1 VTAWDFGF
9 RSSKSGFRLLNRL
22 VGPPAPGNETQDHF
36 TDNEDE
42 LVKISLDWISD
53 FVDLSGLDPA
63 TIADR
68 LTLCTAEVEGFEVLR
83 RCVEGV
89 VIGEVTAVEPLAGNL
104 RLATV
109 DAGSRPYATVCGAPN
124 LRVGMKAAFAPPG
137 TTLAGGMRI
146 EATEV
151 GGRRSEGVL
160 CSAMEL
166 GMSRWH
172 EVLLECPASL
182 ANGAPLAAQV
192 PAEDVILEIDN
203 KSLTHRP
210 DLWGHYGIAR
220 ELAAIFGRELRPL
233 PTANLSPYDHLPA
246 FPLTVED
253 FENCPCYACL
263 ELRVPPGLPSPLAMQ
278 RRLHALGQRTFN
290 LLVDVTN
297 YVMLELAQPTHAFDG
312 DLVRAIRV
320 APMGRA
326 GAFTTLDGQERQML
340 PDDLLIWNQTEPVAL
355 AGIMG
360 GLASEVRPD
369 TRRLLLESA
378 NFKAARIR
386 RTSVRLDLRTD
397 SAQRFEKSQPPAN
410 VKTAIA
416 RILRLIQ
423 EAGAQPEV
431 TSRLTVAGDLK
442 DHFRPLVMPRTLL
455 HALAGKEIADDEVT
469 RILTALGFQ
478 ARFDAAGQLRVGIPP
493 HRSEKDISIPADI
506 VEEVLRVYGY
516 GRIEPRMP
524 SVAMRPLHVER
535 PLRREHK
542 ARRLL
547 AQGHGFIEVQNYGWF
562 DEAWLGQLGFTPQR
576 ALVLKNPS
584 AQQNRL
590 LRTTLIPNLLALVGR
605 NRVHRD
611 SFRLFEIGRVYSAA
625 DDGASIEGTRLG
637 GVSFHQ
643 MHQPTL
649 EEHFRAVRGVIEDLG
664 RVLSCGALRF
674 ESSAADPIPLPSADA
689 CETGEKKPPGDVPWQ
704 VPHYFVSVTCNGKQ
718 VGSLGALSGKI
729 LETVAP
735 DGQVLWFELDL
746 EALDGPIYPELKY
759 QAPPIYPGSWQDFS
773 LVWDLTQGFAAL
785 ESRLDAFSHP
795 LVMRR
800 EFLYVYKGKGLPPG
814 KGSYSFRYWLGA
826 WDRTLTSEQID
837 AFRDAFL
844 AFLQSEG
851 IALRG

>member
-1 VTAWDFGF
+1 
-9 RSSKSGFRLLNRL
+9 
-22 VGPPAPGNETQDHF
+22 
-36 TDNEDE
+36 
-42 LVKISLDWISD
+42 VKISLDWISD
-53 FVDLSGLDPA
+53 FVDLSGIAPE

-83 RCVEGV
+83 RNVEGV
-89 VIGEVTAVEPLAGNL
+89 LVGEVTAVEPLGGNL

-109 DAGSRPYATVCGAPN
+109 DAGSRRFTTVCGAPN

-137 TTLAGGMRI
+137 AVLAGGRRI
-146 EATEV
+146 ETSEV

-172 EVLLECPASL
+172 EALLECPASL
-182 ANGAPLAAQV
+182 PNGAPLSRWI
-192 PAEDVILEIDN
+192 PAEDVIIEIDN

-220 ELAAIFGRELRPL
+220 ELAAIFGRTPRPL
-233 PTANLSPYDHLPA
+233 PATDLAQYDHLPP

-253 FENCPCYACL
+253 FENCPCYGCL
-263 ELRVPPGLPSPLAMQ
+263 ELCVPPGLPAPLVMQ

-320 APMGRA
+320 APLGRA
-326 GAFTTLDGQERQML
+326 GTFTTLDGQQRQLL

-360 GLASEVRPD
+360 GLASEVRPG

-410 VKTAIA
+410 VKTAVA
-416 RILRLIQ
+416 RILRLVQ
-423 EAGAQPEV
+423 EAGANPEV
-431 TSRLTVAGDLK
+431 TSRFTLAGDLK
-442 DHFRPLVMPRTLL
+442 EGFRPLVMPRSLL
-455 HALAGKEIADDEVT
+455 RTMAGQEIADEEVT
-469 RILTALGFQ
+469 RILAALGFQ
-478 ARFDAAGQLRVGIPP
+478 ARFDAGGELRVGIPP

-524 SVAMRPLHVER
+524 SVVMRPLHVER
-535 PLRREHK
+535 SLRREHK

-547 AQGHGFIEVQNYGWF
+547 AQAHGFIEVQNYGWF
-562 DEAWLGQLGFTPQR
+562 DEAWLGQLGFTPEKP
-576 ALVLKNPS
+576 LVLKNPS

-590 LRTTLIPNLLALVGR
+590 MRTTLIPNLLALVGR

-625 DDGASIEGTRLG
+625 DDGTSIEATRLG

-664 RVLSCGALRF
+664 RVLSCGTLRF
-674 ESSAADPIPLPSADA
+674 ESSAGGATALPSATSS
-689 CETGEKKPPGDVPWQ
+689 ETGGPSQSGDVPWQ
-704 VPHYFVSVTCNGKQ
+704 VPNYFVSVTCNGKR

-735 DGQVLWFELDL
+735 DAQVLWFEIDL
-746 EALDGPIYPELKY
+746 EALDGPIYPEVKY
-759 QAPPIYPGSWQDFS
+759 QPPPIYPGSWQDFS

-785 ESRLDAFSHP
+785 ESRLDAFSHR

-814 KGSYSFRYWLGA
+814 KGSYSFRYWLGD
-826 WDRTLTSEQID
+826 WNRTLTSEQIED
-837 AFRDAFL
+837 FRNAFL
-844 AFLQSEG
+844 SFLQAEN

>member
-1 VTAWDFGF
+1 M
-9 RSSKSGFRLLNRL
+9 
-22 VGPPAPGNETQDHF
+22 
-36 TDNEDE
+36 
-42 LVKISLDWISD
+42 KISLDWISD
-53 FVDLSGLDPA
+53 FVDLSGIAPA
-63 TIADR
+63 TIAER

-89 VIGEVTAVEPLAGNL
+89 VIGEVTAVEPLGGNL

-109 DAGSRPYATVCGAPN
+109 DCGSRSYSTVCGAPN
-124 LRVGMKAAFAPPG
+124 LRVGMKAAFAPAG
-137 TTLAGGMRI
+137 ALLAGGTRI
-146 EATEV
+146 EVTEV

-172 EVLLECPASL
+172 EVLLECPPSLAKGTPLASL
-182 ANGAPLAAQV
+182 IPG
-192 PAEDVILEIDN
+192 EDVIIEIDN

-220 ELAAIFGRELRPL
+220 ELAAIFGRDLRPL
-233 PTANLSPYDHLPA
+233 PVADLSPYDHLPA

-253 FENCPCYACL
+253 FENCPCYGCL
-263 ELRVPPGLPSPLAMQ
+263 ELSVPPGLPSPLVMQ

-320 APMGRA
+320 APMGRS
-326 GAFTTLDGQERQML
+326 GTFTTLDGQERQLL
-340 PDDLLIWNQTEPVAL
+340 PDDLMIWNQSEPVAL

-360 GLASEVRPD
+360 GLASEVRPN

-410 VKTAIA
+410 VKTAVA
-416 RILRLIQ
+416 RILRLMQ
-423 EAGAQPEV
+423 EAGAHPEV
-431 TSRLTVAGDLK
+431 TSRFTVAGDLK
-442 DHFRPLVMPRTLL
+442 DIFRPLAMPRSLL
-455 HALAGKEIADDEVT
+455 HTMAGTEINDAEVT

-478 ARFDAAGQLRVGIPP
+478 AEFDAGGMLRLGIPP
-493 HRSEKDISIPADI
+493 HRSEKDISIPADV
-506 VEEVLRVYGY
+506 VEEVLRIYGY

-524 SVAMRPLHVER
+524 SVAIRPLHVEQ

-542 ARRLL
+542 ARRLM

-562 DEAWLGQLGFTPQR
+562 DETWLRQLGFTPEKPL
-576 ALVLKNPS
+576 ALKNPS

-590 LRTTLIPNLLALVGR
+590 LRTTLIPNLLALVPR

-611 SFRLFEIGRVYSAA
+611 SFRLFEIGHVYAAA
-625 DDGASIEGTRLG
+625 DDGSSLEGTRLA

-643 MHQPTL
+643 LQQPTL
-649 EEHFRAVRGVIEDLG
+649 EEHFRALRGVIEDLG
-664 RVLSCGALRF
+664 RVLSCGPLRF
-674 ESSAADPIPLPSADA
+674 EAPPVDPAAV
-689 CETGEKKPPGDVPWQ
+689 PPTDSDSQAGAAAPYGNVPWQ
-704 VPHYFVSVTCNGKQ
+704 VPQYFVFVTRNHKT

-729 LETVAP
+729 LDAVAP

-746 EALDGPIYPELKY
+746 EALEGPIYPQLKY
-759 QAPPIYPGSWQDFS
+759 QASPIYPGSWQDFS

-814 KGSYSFRYWLGA
+814 KGSYSFRFWLGTR
-826 WDRTLTSEQID
+826 DHTLTSDEIGE
-837 AFRDAFL
+837 FRDAFL
-844 AFLQSEG
+844 KFLQSHG
-851 IALRG
+851 LPLRA